1 MFRKADFFI
10 ELSVVNALDVICDR
24 ALDPSHASLA
34 SQWKKCKLL
43 NSLSYLWEGNSQ
55 GLGLSLAIS
64 TQKIFQLPINE
75 EGVV

>member
-34 SQWKKCKLL
+34 SQWKKYKLL
-43 NSLSYLWEGNSQ
+43 NSLSYLLDQ

-64 TQKIFQLPINE
+64 TQKIFQMPIMNE
-75 EGVV
+75 GGIA